1 MNGNSVIYFD
11 SFRVEHVPKE
21 IKNFIRNK
29 NLIVIICRIQVY
41 DLIMYGDFWI
51 GFIYF
56 MLKGKCL
63 SD

>member
-41 DLIMYGDFWI
+41 DLIMYGDFWS

>member
-51 GFIYF
+51 RFIYF